1 MPRGFQIKDQN
12 TIYYLYLYFDWLSAT
27 LPYSLYFSEMVISS
41 SLINRKLVMQGSVG
55 KNYNFGRGK
64 FWGPQ
69 KYYIIGYFNEFMA
82 DKLYSYTYNQGM
94 VLSSE

>member
-1 MPRGFQIKDQN
+1 
-12 TIYYLYLYFDWLSAT
+12 
-27 LPYSLYFSEMVISS
+27 
-41 SLINRKLVMQGSVG
+41 MQGSVG